1 MGTLDVTPG
10 MLSQRCSV
18 FLATDLT
25 PGPPDREVEEQDMRS
40 ASFSRADVERMIV
53 DGTIVDA
60 KSAAAYALLL
70 LQQRPGAQPLT

>member
-1 MGTLDVTPG
+1 

-70 LQQRPGAQPLT
+70 LRQRPGAQPLT